1 MRVAAPAA
9 IYFLT
14 VFAVAFAL
22 GVLRVLVI
30 APYLGAFAAVALEV
44 PVLLAV
50 SWFVA
55 GGVLR
60 RWPLNVAD
68 RIGMGALAFGML
80 MIAELGLSVLF
91 FGQTAGD
98 LVAGWGTLPGALG
111 LAGQLG
117 FAAMP
122 ALRGQATG

>member
-22 GVLRVLVI
+22 GILRVLVI

-68 RIGMGALAFGML
+68 RIGTGALAFGML